1 MKKIITVFLFAFLSF
16 QNFIGTSQID
26 TSFWFAAPFVSPDA
40 TNRSPYRLN
49 IYTYGAPSTTV
60 RLRQPAAIAPNKYDT
75 TFVLGPYT
83 AFSYTFWRDAIV
95 NTTNEGYDSLEV
107 KPSDVVLPYGLYIS
121 STNDIS
127 AVFDVV
133 TNFSNPETFSLKG
146 SANGAGL
153 DFYCPFQQKGN
164 SQTLPNLAN
173 TPPGIV
179 QPKQQINIV
188 ATKANTT
195 VSITPKCNV
204 IGHLAN
210 ITYTIL
216 LPNPGSAYTVENA
229 SQTTTVLA
237 NNLSGS
243 HVTADKPISIT
254 VTDDA
259 AKGTSGGCWDLMGD
273 QLVPVNVL
281 GKEHVI
287 IKGDMFAAETDG
299 VYVVATNSNT
309 SLTFD
314 DGVVTTTVIN
324 TGDTYFYK
332 TNQTVTSLI
341 TSKDVYVMHASGM
354 GCEMSEDLVPP
365 LGCAGS
371 GLTHITRNNG
381 MSFNL
386 NVYCK
391 NGSQNTFT
399 LNGSSTL
406 VPAAAFTI
414 VPGTAALIGGPYYG
428 AKINLSPATLPIGS
442 YTIANSAG
450 DFGLSICNGG
460 ATTGTFLH
468 YITVFRK
475 PTNVTA
481 ANDFSACANT
491 SAVSL
496 SGTING
502 VTNTGTWTTAN
513 GTGTFGT
520 YSSTLNTIATNYFL
534 SPADQLL
541 SGIKFY
547 LTSTGG
553 CAPTKDS
560 IMMTITPLPQMT
572 ITPGESIC
580 SNNTSAIALSSTLT
594 NATNGTWSSS
604 GTGGFFPSNSAP
616 NASYTPSAGD
626 LSFPTFTLNYS
637 TTGLCG
643 GTFASAVYTVITT
656 PTVIATT
663 SSTLIC
669 VGQNATL
676 TASGANTYSWN
687 TSSTNASIV
696 VSPIV
701 TTGYFV
707 TGTINGCSNTST
719 LTVSVS
725 PCIGIDEVSLNED
738 LLKIY
743 PNPNNG
749 EFTISSTTDLKL
761 TLVNELG
768 QMIKSITLNPSN
780 NRSISV
786 THLAIGIY
794 FITGKVNDKSINQ
807 KIVVTK

>member
-1 MKKIITVFLFAFLSF
+1 MKKIITLFLFAFLSF
-16 QNFIGTSQID
+16 QNFTAQVD

-40 TNRSPYRLN
+40 ANRNPYKLH
-49 IYTYGAPSTTV
+49 IYTYGATSTTIRV
-60 RLRQPAAIAPNKYDT
+60 RQPAAIAPNKYDT
-75 TFVLGPYT
+75 TIVLGAYMNVDV
-83 AFSYTFWRDAIV
+83 TFWRDAV
-95 NTTNEGYDSLEV
+95 TSLTNAAYDSLEV
-107 KPSDVVLPYGLYIS
+107 KPSDAVLPYGLYIS

-133 TNFSNPETFSLKG
+133 TTGNNPETFSLKG
-146 SANGAGL
+146 LQNGAGL

-164 SQTLPNLAN
+164 NQTLSNLAN

-243 HVTADKPISIT
+243 HVVADKPISIT

-259 AKGTSGGCWDLMGD
+259 AKATTGGCSDLMGD
-273 QLVPVNVL
+273 QIVPVNVL
-281 GKEHVI
+281 GTEYVI
-287 IKGDMFAAETDG
+287 IKGDMFVGETDG

-332 TNQTVTSLI
+332 SIQNVTSLI
-341 TSKDVYVMHASGM
+341 ASKDVYVMHASGM

-365 LGCAGS
+365 LGCSGS

-391 NGSQNTFT
+391 SGSQNTFT
-399 LNGSSTL
+399 LNGSPTL
-406 VPAAAFTI
+406 VPAAAFTL
-414 VPGTAALIGGPYYG
+414 VPGTATLIGGPYYG
-428 AKINLSPATLPIGS
+428 AKINLSPAALPIGS
-442 YTIANSAG
+442 YTIANNAG

-460 ATTGTFLH
+460 ATSGTFFH
-468 YITVFRK
+468 YTTVFRK
-475 PTNVTA
+475 PTNVAT
-481 ANDFSACANT
+481 ANDFSVCPNT
-491 SAVSL
+491 TAVSL
-496 SGTING
+496 SGTVSG

-520 YSSTLNTIATNYFL
+520 YTSTLNTIATSYNL

-547 LTSTGG
+547 LTSTGDCG
-553 CAPTKDS
+553 PTKDS
-560 IMMTITPLPQMT
+560 IIVTITPLPQVI
-572 ITPGESIC
+572 ITPGATIC
-580 SNNTSAIALSSTLT
+580 SNNTNAIALSSTLT
-594 NATNGTWSSS
+594 NAPVGIWSSS
-604 GTGGFFPSNSAP
+604 GTGAFFPSNSAP

-626 LSFPTFTLNYS
+626 LSFPTFTLNYGATS
-637 TTGLCG
+637 LCG
-643 GTFASAVYTVITT
+643 GTFASAVYTVITS

-663 SSTLIC
+663 SSSLIC

-687 TSSTNASIV
+687 TASTNTSIV
-696 VSPIV
+696 ISPTG
-701 TTGYFV
+701 TTVYSV
-707 TGTINGCSNTST
+707 TGTMNGCSDSYT
-719 LTVSVS
+719 LTQNVS
-725 PCIGIDEVSLNED
+725 PCTGIDGATISDD

-749 EFTISSTTDLKL
+749 EFTVSSAFDLKL

-768 QMIKSITLNPSN
+768 QMIKNITLNPSN

-786 THLAIGIY
+786 THLANGIY